1 MATAAFIGLID
12 EYKNAHW
19 VSDAELARRAGVSR
33 QNLGLWGE
41 TGLRALPAQANLR
54 SVATTI
60 GRPYRQLLDA
70 ARRDTGYLTDT
81 DTPPPRPHD
90 EVLGDAIR
98 VLPEAARLTNT
109 PMRQTST
116 GRWEPDPT
124 AAPLPIDWAALVT
137 LAIAGAAANIGSVY
151 LILAGPA
158 GLLGSR

>member
-1 MATAAFIGLID
+1 MGRDRSAC
-12 EYKNAHW
+12 
-19 VSDAELARRAGVSR
+19 LARAGQPAIGGHDDRA
-33 QNLGLWGE
+33 
-41 TGLRALPAQANLR
+41 ALSAGAWRRL
-54 SVATTI
+54 
-60 GRPYRQLLDA
+60 
-70 ARRDTGYLTDT
+70 RDTGYLTDT

-151 LILAGPA
+151 RILAGPA